1 MSGTSADGIDAVLV
15 DFKGDPS
22 KPKWKILN
30 TCSYQYPSSTRKKI
44 VQVGEN
50 VKIKTLAEH
59 EMETGVRRDN
69 ITGVIYPRLIIQSV
83 IAKYNG
89 KIVFKANWFSGVSAN
104 PYLAFYIT
112 AKESGLI
119 EIEWK
124 DDHAT
129 TSYKRGYLKVI
140 NEKGNEVLPV
150 KYDL

>member
-1 MSGTSADGIDAVLV
+1 MFL
-15 DFKGDPS
+15 KME
-22 KPKWKILN
+22 KLRRLK
-30 TCSYQYPSSTRKKI
+30 YKKI
-44 VQVGEN
+44 VKVGEN

-69 ITGVIYPRLIIQSV
+69 ITGIIYPRLIIQSV
-83 IAKYNG
+83 IAKYNV

>member
-1 MSGTSADGIDAVLV
+1 MFL
-15 DFKGDPS
+15 KME
-22 KPKWKILN
+22 KLRRLK
-30 TCSYQYPSSTRKKI
+30 YKKI
-44 VQVGEN
+44 VKVGEN

-59 EMETGVRRDN
+59 EMEPGVRRDN

>member
-1 MSGTSADGIDAVLV
+1 MFL
-15 DFKGDPS
+15 KME
-22 KPKWKILN
+22 KLRRLK
-30 TCSYQYPSSTRKKI
+30 YKKI
-44 VQVGEN
+44 VNVGEN

-150 KYDL
+150 KYDI

>member
-1 MSGTSADGIDAVLV
+1 M
-15 DFKGDPS
+15 F
-22 KPKWKILN
+22 LN
-30 TCSYQYPSSTRKKI
+30 MEKLRRLKYKKI
-44 VQVGEN
+44 VKVGEN

-69 ITGVIYPRLIIQSV
+69 ITGIIYPRLIIQSV

-140 NEKGNEVLPV
+140 DEKGNEVLPV

>member
-1 MSGTSADGIDAVLV
+1 MLMLCWEHVL
-15 DFKGDPS
+15 KME
-22 KPKWKILN
+22 KLRRLK
-30 TCSYQYPSSTRKKI
+30 YKKI

-69 ITGVIYPRLIIQSV
+69 ITGIIYPRLIIQSV

>member
-1 MSGTSADGIDAVLV
+1 MLCWEHVL
-15 DFKGDPS
+15 KME
-22 KPKWKILN
+22 KLRRLK
-30 TCSYQYPSSTRKKI
+30 YKKI
-44 VQVGEN
+44 VKVGEN

-69 ITGVIYPRLIIQSV
+69 ITGIIYPRLIIQSV

>member
-1 MSGTSADGIDAVLV
+1 MEKLRRL
-15 DFKGDPS
+15 K
-22 KPKWKILN
+22 
-30 TCSYQYPSSTRKKI
+30 YKKI
-44 VQVGEN
+44 VKVGEN

-59 EMETGVRRDN
+59 EME
-69 ITGVIYPRLIIQSV
+69 TGVIYPRLIIQSV

>member
-1 MSGTSADGIDAVLV
+1 MEKLRRL
-15 DFKGDPS
+15 K
-22 KPKWKILN
+22 
-30 TCSYQYPSSTRKKI
+30 YKKI
-44 VQVGEN
+44 VKAGEN

-69 ITGVIYPRLIIQSV
+69 ITGIIYPRLIIQSV

-140 NEKGNEVLPV
+140 NEKGKEVLPV

>member
-1 MSGTSADGIDAVLV
+1 MEKLRRL
-15 DFKGDPS
+15 K
-22 KPKWKILN
+22 
-30 TCSYQYPSSTRKKI
+30 YKKI
-44 VQVGEN
+44 VKVGEN

-89 KIVFKANWFSGVSAN
+89 KIVFRANWFSGVSAN

-140 NEKGNEVLPV
+140 NEKGEEVLPV

>member
-1 MSGTSADGIDAVLV
+1 MLCWEHVL
-15 DFKGDPS
+15 KME
-22 KPKWKILN
+22 KLRRLK
-30 TCSYQYPSSTRKKI
+30 YKKI
-44 VQVGEN
+44 VNVGEN

-69 ITGVIYPRLIIQSV
+69 ITGIIYPRLIIQSV

>member
-1 MSGTSADGIDAVLV
+1 MFL
-15 DFKGDPS
+15 KME
-22 KPKWKILN
+22 KLRRLK
-30 TCSYQYPSSTRKKI
+30 YKKI
-44 VQVGEN
+44 VNVGEN

-69 ITGVIYPRLIIQSV
+69 ITGIIYPRLIIQSV

-140 NEKGNEVLPV
+140 NEKGEEVLPV

>member
-1 MSGTSADGIDAVLV
+1 MFL
-15 DFKGDPS
+15 KME
-22 KPKWKILN
+22 KLRRLK
-30 TCSYQYPSSTRKKI
+30 YKKI
-44 VQVGEN
+44 VKVGEN

-69 ITGVIYPRLIIQSV
+69 ITGIIYPRLIIQSV
-83 IAKYNG
+83 IVKYNG

>member
-1 MSGTSADGIDAVLV
+1 MLCWEHVLRME
-15 DFKGDPS
+15 KLRRL
-22 KPKWKILN
+22 K
-30 TCSYQYPSSTRKKI
+30 YKKI
-44 VQVGEN
+44 VKVGEN

-69 ITGVIYPRLIIQSV
+69 ITGIIYPRLIIQSV

>member
-1 MSGTSADGIDAVLV
+1 MEKLRRL
-15 DFKGDPS
+15 K
-22 KPKWKILN
+22 
-30 TCSYQYPSSTRKKI
+30 YKKI
-44 VQVGEN
+44 VKVGEN

-69 ITGVIYPRLIIQSV
+69 ITGVIFPRLIIQSV

>member
-1 MSGTSADGIDAVLV
+1 MEKLRRL
-15 DFKGDPS
+15 K
-22 KPKWKILN
+22 
-30 TCSYQYPSSTRKKI
+30 YKKI
-44 VQVGEN
+44 VKVGEN

-83 IAKYNG
+83 VAKYNG

-150 KYDL
+150 KYDV

>member
-1 MSGTSADGIDAVLV
+1 MFL
-15 DFKGDPS
+15 KME
-22 KPKWKILN
+22 KLRRLK
-30 TCSYQYPSSTRKKI
+30 YKKI
-44 VQVGEN
+44 VKVGEN

-69 ITGVIYPRLIIQSV
+69 ITGIIYPRLIIQSV

-140 NEKGNEVLPV
+140 DEKGNDVLPV

>member
-1 MSGTSADGIDAVLV
+1 MFL
-15 DFKGDPS
+15 KME
-22 KPKWKILN
+22 KLRRLK
-30 TCSYQYPSSTRKKI
+30 YKKI
-44 VQVGEN
+44 VKVGEN

-69 ITGVIYPRLIIQSV
+69 ITGIIYPRLIIQSV

-140 NEKGNEVLPV
+140 NEKGDEVLPV

>member
-1 MSGTSADGIDAVLV
+1 MLMLCWEHVL
-15 DFKGDPS
+15 KME
-22 KPKWKILN
+22 KLRRLK
-30 TCSYQYPSSTRKKI
+30 YKKI
-44 VQVGEN
+44 VKVGEN

-69 ITGVIYPRLIIQSV
+69 TTGVIYPRLIIQSV
-83 IAKYNG
+83 TAKYNG

>member
-1 MSGTSADGIDAVLV
+1 MFL
-15 DFKGDPS
+15 KME
-22 KPKWKILN
+22 KLRRLK
-30 TCSYQYPSSTRKKI
+30 YKKI
-44 VQVGEN
+44 VKAGEN

-69 ITGVIYPRLIIQSV
+69 ITGIIYPRLIIQSV

-140 NEKGNEVLPV
+140 DEKGNEVLPV

>member
-1 MSGTSADGIDAVLV
+1 MFL
-15 DFKGDPS
+15 KME
-22 KPKWKILN
+22 KLRRLK
-30 TCSYQYPSSTRKKI
+30 YKKI
-44 VQVGEN
+44 VKVGEN
-50 VKIKTLAEH
+50 VKIRTLAEH

>member
-1 MSGTSADGIDAVLV
+1 MEKLRRL
-15 DFKGDPS
+15 K
-22 KPKWKILN
+22 
-30 TCSYQYPSSTRKKI
+30 YKKI
-44 VQVGEN
+44 VKVGEN

-140 NEKGNEVLPV
+140 NEKGNEVLPI

>member
-1 MSGTSADGIDAVLV
+1 MFL
-15 DFKGDPS
+15 KME
-22 KPKWKILN
+22 KLRRLK
-30 TCSYQYPSSTRKKI
+30 YKKI
-44 VQVGEN
+44 VKVGEN

-89 KIVFKANWFSGVSAN
+89 KKVFKANWFSGVSAN

-140 NEKGNEVLPV
+140 NEKGEEVLPV

>member
-1 MSGTSADGIDAVLV
+1 MLCWEHVL
-15 DFKGDPS
+15 KME
-22 KPKWKILN
+22 KLRRLK
-30 TCSYQYPSSTRKKI
+30 YKKI

>member
-1 MSGTSADGIDAVLV
+1 MFL
-15 DFKGDPS
+15 KME
-22 KPKWKILN
+22 KLRRLK
-30 TCSYQYPSSTRKKI
+30 YKKI
-44 VQVGEN
+44 VNVGEN

-69 ITGVIYPRLIIQSV
+69 ITGIIYPRLIIQSV

-104 PYLAFYIT
+104 PYLAFYMT

-140 NEKGNEVLPV
+140 NQKGNEVLPV

>member
-1 MSGTSADGIDAVLV
+1 MFL
-15 DFKGDPS
+15 KME
-22 KPKWKILN
+22 KLRRLK
-30 TCSYQYPSSTRKKI
+30 YKKI
-44 VQVGEN
+44 VKVGEN

-69 ITGVIYPRLIIQSV
+69 ITGIIYPRLIIQSV

-89 KIVFKANWFSGVSAN
+89 RIVFKANWFSGVSAN

>member
-1 MSGTSADGIDAVLV
+1 MEKLRRL
-15 DFKGDPS
+15 K
-22 KPKWKILN
+22 
-30 TCSYQYPSSTRKKI
+30 YKKI
-44 VQVGEN
+44 VQFGEN

-89 KIVFKANWFSGVSAN
+89 KVVFKANWFSGVSAN